1 MEEYPEITEFFLNVS
16 TNIFAEVDSGGRVI
30 YANNKAEYAF
40 RLQSAATLDKA
51 FDEDTAAVLKKHLHN
66 TFFQHYPETFSFEF
80 QGRFYNAFIYP
91 RQNNA
96 ALCIEDIT
104 ERRQLSHRLHQTKQ
118 RLEFAERTA
127 KLGYWELDILAKH
140 FYWSAEMYR
149 IFGIDNPHIS
159 NKKNLIREQV
169 FEEDFPIYKE
179 KIAELLKQRHPV
191 EGQVRVHRRDNTI
204 AYCLFK
210 AGLIYDKTGERIA
223 GTFQDITSMIEIQ
236 QALEQAKAEADRL
249 NMAKSYF
256 LAQASHDLRQPMQ
269 ALNMFIAALDEQELT
284 KSQHAI
290 VKKIEASAANL
301 KSLLD
306 NLLDISKLDSGG
318 MDYQPEEF
326 DLQIFL
332 QRLCREYKELSLLKG
347 IRLKC
352 RFRQVYIK
360 TDPLLVER
368 IVRNFLSNA
377 FKYARDKIVICC
389 SDGPGGIKISVLD
402 NGVGIAP
409 EDMELIFEDFYQS
422 PAVPEN
428 RKNGAGLGLS
438 IVKKIS
444 GLLGAAVDVRS
455 RPGRYTVFTLKF
467 PPSAAR

>member
-1 MEEYPEITEFFLNVS
+1 
-16 TNIFAEVDSGGRVI
+16 
-30 YANNKAEYAF
+30 
-40 RLQSAATLDKA
+40 
-51 FDEDTAAVLKKHLHN
+51 
-66 TFFQHYPETFSFEF
+66 
-80 QGRFYNAFIYP
+80 
-91 RQNNA
+91 
-96 ALCIEDIT
+96 
-104 ERRQLSHRLHQTKQ
+104 
-118 RLEFAERTA
+118 
-127 KLGYWELDILAKH
+127 
-140 FYWSAEMYR
+140 MYR

-159 NKKNLIREQV
+159 DKKNLIREQV

-191 EGQVRVHRRDNTI
+191 EGQVRVRRRDNTI

-236 QALEQAKAEADRL
+236 QALELAKAEADRL

-326 DLQIFL
+326 DLQILL

-377 FKYARDKIVICC
+377 FKYARDKIVISC